1 MGYECWQNYYLELMD
16 FKRNPRWISR
26 MPDGSEREIQH
37 SGMIGTLWIRK
48 VVHGR
53 YMDVLAAADGGSS
66 SSYYSDVIEEGS
78 TGLATVRGRGNT
90 FGGPCGVLFISNSIN
105 PAYGGSTTSTR
116 LAFRG
121 RIKWEDNVGEYK
133 KLAL

>member
-1 MGYECWQNYYLELMD
+1 MD

-53 YMDVLAAADGGSS
+53 YMDVLAAADGAAHQA
-66 SSYYSDVIEEGS
+66 I
-78 TGLATVRGRGNT
+78 TVT
-90 FGGPCGVLFISNSIN
+90 
-105 PAYGGSTTSTR
+105 
-116 LAFRG
+116 
-121 RIKWEDNVGEYK
+121 
-133 KLAL
+133 